1 MSITKPMLAP
11 NEATDI
17 KTLTYPIMG
26 TPKYDGIRA
35 ITKSGVAKSRK
46 FKDLPNLHIQS
57 FMKGL
62 PDNLDGEIMVDG
74 FTFNQ
79 IQSAVMRSDGTPDF
93 KFYVFDYIDAK
104 GLEVPYLERMKT
116 LGSLALPPFCRK
128 VLPVIINNEAELLG
142 FETAMLAQGFE
153 GAMLRSIN
161 GPYKCGRAT
170 LRQGWLLKLKRF
182 MDSEAV
188 VVGFEEQM
196 ENTNE
201 KTVDELGH
209 SKRSK
214 HQAGMVGKD
223 TLGKF
228 LVQEVGN
235 TPWNGLEFAIGTGD
249 GLTADLRQHIWDNRE
264 EYLGKIITYKYQP
277 HGTKDLPRIPV
288 WKGFRDPGDIGE

>member
-1 MSITKPMLAP
+1 
-11 NEATDI
+11 
-17 KTLTYPIMG
+17 
-26 TPKYDGIRA
+26 
-35 ITKSGVAKSRK
+35 
-46 FKDLPNLHIQS
+46 
-57 FMKGL
+57 
-62 PDNLDGEIMVDG
+62 
-74 FTFNQ
+74 
-79 IQSAVMRSDGTPDF
+79 
-93 KFYVFDYIDAK
+93 
-104 GLEVPYLERMKT
+104 
-116 LGSLALPPFCRK
+116 
-128 VLPVIINNEAELLG
+128 
-142 FETAMLAQGFE
+142 
-153 GAMLRSIN
+153 
-161 GPYKCGRAT
+161 
-170 LRQGWLLKLKRF
+170 LLKLKRF

-264 EYLGKIITYKYQP
+264 EYLGKIITHKYQP